1 MKRLSSVER
10 AIQDVPFFAERY
22 TNFIKRLE
30 NEGASSST
38 VKNYGYNLALICL
51 EYGILPEKMTE
62 DQYVDYY
69 NKLLKKKASGSHML
83 HAVYCVRKYFH
94 LYGWKCPLTA
104 NPVIPAKRT
113 LPVALSQQ
121 EVQELLPACIDI
133 INKALLGLFVDTGM
147 RKCEMLNLEL
157 RDLDFDRNTIHIR
170 EGKRR
175 KDRYVPFTQAMQKI
189 IRAYLKHYQPK
200 NYLFERKP
208 GVPMCSYWPAK
219 VLSVVVARTNIIK
232 HVHCHMLR
240 HTYAT
245 MQLEMGVDIRH
256 IQLWLGHK
264 RLETT
269 AIYLNIANTNFDQSW
284 TGPLDRLYPPKK

>member
-10 AIQDVPFFAERY
+10 AIQDVPFFSERY
-22 TNFIKRLE
+22 ANFIKRLE
-30 NEGASSST
+30 NEGASLST
-38 VKNYGYNLALICL
+38 IKNYGYNLALICL
-51 EYGILPEKMTE
+51 EYGLLPEKMTE

-69 NKLLKKKASGSHML
+69 NKLLKKNSSGSHML
-83 HAVYCVRKYFH
+83 HAVYCVRKYFN
-94 LYGWKCPLTA
+94 LYGLKCPLTA

-121 EVQELLPACIDI
+121 EVRELLPACETI
-133 INKALLGLFVDTGM
+133 INKAILGLLIDTGM
-147 RKCEMLNLEL
+147 RKSEALNLEL
-157 RDLDFDRNTIHIR
+157 RDLDFNRETIHIR

-175 KDRYVPFTQAMQKI
+175 KDRYVPFSKTMQKV
-189 IRAYLKHYQPK
+189 IRVYLKHYQPQ

-219 VLSVVVARTNIIK
+219 VLSEAVARTNIIK
-232 HVHCHMLR
+232 HAHCHILR
-240 HTYAT
+240 HTYAI
-245 MQLEMGVDIRH
+245 MQLEMGIDIRH

-269 AIYLNIANTNFDQSW
+269 AIYLNIANVNYDQDWS
-284 TGPLDRLYPPKK
+284 GPLDKLYPAK